1 MTDRPATTYGYV
13 DILRVEVDQH
23 RQALLA
29 DARANRLA
37 GAAAR
42 PRRRVLTTPLVHS
55 YLTLWWAVRPRG
67 RQLGRLLRSETAPT
81 VPRPGAGT

>member
-13 DILRVEVDQH
+13 DILRIEVDHH

-37 GAAAR
+37 HAAAR

-67 RQLGRLLRSETAPT
+67 RQLGRLLGSETAA
-81 VPRPGAGT
+81 VLPRPGGGA

>member
-37 GAAAR
+37 DAAR

-55 YLTLWWAVRPRG
+55 YLTLWWAIRPRG
-67 RQLGRLLRSETAPT
+67 RQLGRLLRSETAPA